1 MLVVLAQD
9 AVNMC
14 PMFEMTAKN
23 GLSTNLATSVRKLL
37 SQSIPKERKL
47 ILNQIIEF
55 AKLKRSQ
62 SESLQLVFICTHNSR
77 RSQLAEVWAQT
88 AANIFGVNARCSSGG
103 VEVTAFYPMAIRT
116 LADAGFLTEYE
127 STPNPMIQIRQS
139 EEAAPMLCRSKLFD
153 DVSIPQSG
161 FAAIMTCSE
170 ADENCPFIPGA
181 EIRIPLRYED
191 PKIFDGTESA
201 ASAYRE
207 RSEQIGAE
215 MLYLFSK
222 ISNS

>member
-1 MLVVLAQD
+1 
-9 AVNMC
+9 
-14 PMFEMTAKN
+14 
-23 GLSTNLATSVRKLL
+23 
-37 SQSIPKERKL
+37 
-47 ILNQIIEF
+47 
-55 AKLKRSQ
+55 
-62 SESLQLVFICTHNSR
+62 
-77 RSQLAEVWAQT
+77 
-88 AANIFGVNARCSSGG
+88 
-103 VEVTAFYPMAIRT
+103 
-116 LADAGFLTEYE
+116 
-127 STPNPMIQIRQS
+127 
-139 EEAAPMLCRSKLFD
+139 MLCRSKLFD